1 MTATVTVTVTYTAE
15 GLPDTVMSF
24 PMTGMSIED
33 IEKELPLKKK
43 ELDAKF
49 NVDSHKS
56 SIKMDDSSMRET
68 E

>member
-1 MTATVTVTVTYTAE
+1 MTFTVTVTYTAD
-15 GLPDTVMSF
+15 GLPDTVMYF

-33 IEKELPLKKK
+33 IQKELPLKKK

-49 NVDSHKS
+49 NVDANKS
-56 SIKMDDSSMRET
+56 SIKMDDPSMSEI

>member
-1 MTATVTVTVTYTAE
+1 MTVTVTVTYTAE

-24 PMTGMSIED
+24 HMTGMSIED

-43 ELDAKF
+43 ELDAQF